1 MKKLLLIIGSI
12 LIAAGILCLLF
23 ALLSRFGY
31 YHTLDGS
38 NELYQRLHRRM
49 VVFTVTG
56 AVLAAAGTA
65 CIVVRSRL

>member
-1 MKKLLLIIGSI
+1 MKKLLLIIGII

-31 YHTLDGS
+31 YHMLDGS

-56 AVLAAAGTA
+56 AVLAAAGTV

>member
-1 MKKLLLIIGSI
+1 MKKLLLIIGII

-23 ALLSRFGY
+23 ALLSRLGY
-31 YHTLDGS
+31 YHMLDGS